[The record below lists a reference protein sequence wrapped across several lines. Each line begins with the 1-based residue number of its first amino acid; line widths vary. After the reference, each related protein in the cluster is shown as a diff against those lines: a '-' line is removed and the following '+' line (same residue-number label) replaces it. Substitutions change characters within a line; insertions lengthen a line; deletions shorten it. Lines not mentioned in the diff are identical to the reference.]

1 MKNNFIKSTFILLL
15 GGIITKLLGMIIRIS
30 MTRIIGLKGISLY
43 SLILPTF
50 SLFITIGQIGL
61 PITLSRLV
69 ALKDRNNKN
78 LYYTIIPFILL
89 FNILLSL
96 LIILSSNWI
105 GINLLKNSNTVII
118 IKAIALVIPFTS
130 ISAIIRSYFF
140 GKEKMFPH
148 TLSNIIENITRLGII
163 LFLIPKILY
172 LKTKTIVFY
181 IVLSNILSEGISILV
196 LILFLPKK
204 INIKELSFEKYH
216 IKDSL
221 YQAIPNI
228 SSNLIGNIS
237 YFLEPILL
245 TFILTKKR
253 YTTFFIT
260 TEYGIING
268 YVIPLLLIPSFFSLA
283 ISQSIMPH
291 ISRLYKEKNYLKVK
305 KLLKQVLLLLLVFAI
320 TITIILELY
329 GNTLLQILYKT
340 TLGNNYLKFLAPF
353 FIIHYLEHPLLF
365 CIHALGKTKDLLK
378 QSLISSSLK
387 IINLIVFSTLLIGI
401 KGYLVAM
408 ILNIIINTA
417 YLFYKTNYY
426 LK

>member
-329 GNTLLQILYKT
+329 GNTL
-340 TLGNNYLKFLAPF
+340 
-353 FIIHYLEHPLLF
+353 
-365 CIHALGKTKDLLK
+365 
-378 QSLISSSLK
+378 
-387 IINLIVFSTLLIGI
+387 
-401 KGYLVAM
+401 
-408 ILNIIINTA
+408 
-417 YLFYKTNYY
+417 
-426 LK
+426 